1 VIICQT
7 PLRVSFF
14 GGGTDFP
21 EFFEE
26 HGGAVL
32 ATAIDK
38 SIYHAITQFHSRLFD
53 YSIRVAYRK
62 VECVSKLED
71 LQHAPCREILRHFGV
86 KKDVEVSLT
95 ADLPSLTGLGSS
107 SSFTVGMINA
117 ISAYTGK
124 FMPTAELA
132 ELAIRMERDVLEET
146 VGFQDQITAAF
157 GGLNVIRFSGK
168 DRFEVSRV
176 SVSKDKLTELDASLM
191 MFFTGITRRASDVE
205 KAKIENMT
213 RKEAALKRMLRHVD
227 EAHDVL
233 TGNTPLSKFGALLD
247 KTWKEKRSLD
257 ASVSNPTI
265 DDMYERAMKAGA
277 LGGKLLGAG
286 GGGFLLLFCPPE
298 RKPKV
303 RKALARFFEVP
314 FSINAAGSRIIHS

>member
-1 VIICQT
+1 MIICQT

-21 EFFEE
+21 EFFEDS
-26 HGGAVL
+26 GGAVL

-62 VECVSKLED
+62 VECVNELDE

-86 KKDVEVSLT
+86 TKDVEVSLT

-107 SSFTVGMINA
+107 SSFTVGMLNA
-117 ISAYTGK
+117 ISAYKGQ
-124 FMPTAELA
+124 FMPTAALA
-132 ELAIRMERDVLEET
+132 ALAIKMERDVLEET

-157 GGLNVIRFSGK
+157 GGLNVIEFSGK
-168 DRFEVSRV
+168 DRFQVSRV
-176 SVSKDKLTELDASLM
+176 AISKEKLAELDASLM

-205 KAKIENMT
+205 RAKIENMT
-213 RKEAALKRMLRHVD
+213 RKEAALKRMLGHVS

-233 TGNTPLSKFGALLD
+233 TSNAPLSKFGALLD

-257 ASVSNPTI
+257 ASVSNATI
-265 DDMYERAMKAGA
+265 DDMYERATTAGA

-286 GGGFLLLFCPPE
+286 GGGFLLVFAPPE
-298 RKPKV
+298 RQAKV
-303 RKALARFFEVP
+303 RKALSKYFEVP

>member
-1 VIICQT
+1 MIICQT

-38 SIYHAITQFHSRLFD
+38 SIYHAITRFHSRLFD

-62 VECVSKLED
+62 VECVKKLDD
-71 LQHAPCREILRHFGV
+71 LEHAPCREILRRFGV
-86 KKDVEVSLT
+86 TKDVEVSLT

-117 ISAYTGK
+117 LGAYTGK
-124 FMPTAELA
+124 FLPAQELA
-132 ELAIRMERDVLEET
+132 ALAVRMERDVLKET
-146 VGFQDQITAAF
+146 VGFQDQITAAY
-157 GGLNVIRFSGK
+157 GGLNIVEFSGK
-168 DRFEVSRV
+168 DRFQVSRV
-176 SVSKDKLTELDASLM
+176 AVSKDKLKELDASLM
-191 MFFTGITRRASDVE
+191 MFFTGITRRAGEVE
-205 KAKIENMT
+205 KAKYADRARNE
-213 RKEAALKRMLRHVD
+213 KPLLRMLKHVG

-233 TGNTPLSKFGALLD
+233 ASNAPLSRFGALLD

-257 ASVSNPTI
+257 ASVSNATI
-265 DDMYERAMKAGA
+265 DGMYRGAMKAGA

-286 GGGFLLLFCPPE
+286 GGGFLLVFCPPE
-298 RKPKV
+298 RKVKV
-303 RKALARFFEVP
+303 RKALAKHFEVP

>member
-1 VIICQT
+1 MIICQT

-53 YSIRVAYRK
+53 YSIRLAYRK
-62 VECVSKLED
+62 VECVNKLED
-71 LQHAPCREILRHFGV
+71 LEHAPCREILRHFGV
-86 KKDVEVSLT
+86 KKDIEVSLT

-157 GGLNVIRFSGK
+157 GGLNVIRFSGR

-176 SVSKDKLTELDASLM
+176 AISKDKLTELDASLM

-213 RKEAALKRMLRHVD
+213 RKEGALKRMLGHVE

-257 ASVSNPTI
+257 ASVSNATI

-298 RKPKV
+298 RKAKV
-303 RKALARFFEVP
+303 RKALSKFFEVP

>member
-1 VIICQT
+1 MIICQT

-21 EFFEE
+21 EFFEDS
-26 HGGAVL
+26 GGAVL

-62 VECVSKLED
+62 VECVNELDE

-86 KKDVEVSLT
+86 TKDVEVSLT

-107 SSFTVGMINA
+107 SSFTVGMLNA
-117 ISAYTGK
+117 ISAYKGQ
-124 FMPTAELA
+124 FMPTAALA
-132 ELAIRMERDVLEET
+132 ALAIKMERDVLEET

-157 GGLNVIRFSGK
+157 GGLNVIEFSGK
-168 DRFEVSRV
+168 DRFQVSRV
-176 SVSKDKLTELDASLM
+176 AISKEKLAELDASLM

-205 KAKIENMT
+205 RAKIENMT
-213 RKEAALKRMLRHVD
+213 RKEVALKRMLGHVS

-233 TGNTPLSKFGALLD
+233 TSNAPLSKFGALLD

-257 ASVSNPTI
+257 ASVSNATI
-265 DDMYERAMKAGA
+265 DDMYERATTAGA

-286 GGGFLLLFCPPE
+286 GGGFLLVFAPPE
-298 RKPKV
+298 RQAKV
-303 RKALARFFEVP
+303 RKALSKYFEVP